1 MKKGRITLYPVE
13 TKTAIS
19 VPFADQGIRAGF
31 PSPAQDYI
39 DIAIDLNRELIKNPE
54 STFLARVDG
63 NSMTD
68 AHIDDM
74 DILDIDKSLDL
85 RDGDIAVCFIDGEFT
100 VKYVNVNKEKKEIR
114 LVPANPEYSPIL
126 ITPENEF
133 IIWGVVTYIVK
144 KARK

>member
-13 TKTAIS
+13 TKTVIS

-39 DIAIDLNRELIKNPE
+39 DVAIDLNRELIKNPE

-68 AHIDDM
+68 ANIDDM
-74 DILDIDKSLDL
+74 DILVIDKSLDL

-100 VKYVNVNKEKKEIR
+100 VKYVDVDKERKENR
-114 LVPANPEYSPIL
+114 LVPPNPEYSQIP

-133 IIWGVVTYIVK
+133 IVWGVVTYIV
-144 KARK
+144 

>member
-74 DILDIDKSLDL
+74 DILVIDKSLDL

-100 VKYVNVNKEKKEIR
+100 VKYVNVNKGKKEIR

>member
-13 TKTAIS
+13 TKTVIS

-39 DIAIDLNRELIKNPE
+39 DVAIDLNRELIKNPE

-63 NSMTD
+63 NSMTE
-68 AHIDDM
+68 ANIDDM
-74 DILDIDKSLDL
+74 DILVIDKSLDL

-100 VKYVNVNKEKKEIR
+100 VKYVDVDKVRKEIR
-114 LVPANPEYSPIL
+114 LVPANPEYSPIP

-133 IIWGVVTYIVK
+133 IVWGVVTYIVK

>member
-13 TKTAIS
+13 TKTVIS

-39 DIAIDLNRELIKNPE
+39 DVAIDLNRELIKNPE

-68 AHIDDM
+68 ANIDDM
-74 DILDIDKSLDL
+74 DILVIDKSLDL

-100 VKYVNVNKEKKEIR
+100 VKYVDVDKERKEIR
-114 LVPANPEYSPIL
+114 LVPANPEYSPIP
-126 ITPENEF
+126 ITPENEL
-133 IIWGVVTYIVK
+133 IVWGVVTYIVK